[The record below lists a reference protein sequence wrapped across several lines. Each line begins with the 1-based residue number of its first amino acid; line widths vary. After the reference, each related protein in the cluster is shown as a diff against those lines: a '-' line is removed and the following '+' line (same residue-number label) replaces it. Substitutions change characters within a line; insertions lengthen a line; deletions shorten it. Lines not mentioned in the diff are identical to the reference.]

1 MQGGQWHDR
10 CRASDGEGEA
20 EPILCALCS
29 EAQELQ
35 GHQQQEDPARHV
47 GQGCLQIH
55 CAPGMFDN
63 ALNALCAL
71 RTQLIQHLD
80 LPIGLDTLHM
90 LQCTELLNC
99 EHLIIRTEG
108 LALS

>member
-20 EPILCALCS
+20 EPILCALSS

-80 LPIGLDTLHM
+80 LPIGLYTLHM